1 MSGQALKPAHLAL
14 AVAVMAVW
22 GSNFVVIKHALGE
35 LPPLLFATLR
45 YTAVLLPA
53 LFFVKRPRVGW
64 GNLAAYGLLIGC
76 GQFGLLFI
84 ALRDSISPGIASLV
98 MQTQV
103 IFTIGLAA
111 IFGGERPAP
120 AQYAGLILS
129 GAGIATIMIYTDGS
143 ITPLGLALTLGAAF
157 SWAAGNIV
165 ARRAG
170 QVDMLS
176 YVVWAAIFAVP
187 PLFVLSWIIE
197 GPQAM
202 AAGVEHANALTW
214 AAIAWQAVGNTMF
227 GYGVWGWLLARYP
240 AATVAPL
247 ALLVPVFGMT
257 SAAIFLGEPLPAW
270 KLAAA
275 ALVMSGLILGLF
287 WPRVR
292 RAFGRGQ
299 GEPA

>member
-1 MSGQALKPAHLAL
+1 MSNQPIKPAHLAL

-53 LFFVKRPRVGW
+53 LFFVKRPKVSW

-84 ALRDSISPGIASLV
+84 AMRSSISPGIASLV

-103 IFTIGLAA
+103 IFTIALAA
-111 IFGGERPAP
+111 IFGGERPQP

-129 GAGIATIMIYTDGS
+129 SAGIATIMIYTDGS
-143 ITPLGLALTLGAAF
+143 ITPLGLALTLGAAA
-157 SWAAGNIV
+157 SWAGGNIV

-170 QVDMLS
+170 KVEMLG

-187 PLFVLSWIIE
+187 PLFALSWIME

-202 AAGVEHANALTW
+202 AAGVAHATWITW
-214 AAIAWQAVGNTMF
+214 ASRQPFAAVQGAVRPVDDRGTQA
-227 GYGVWGWLLARYP
+227 P
-240 AATVAPL
+240 AAAVDRAQQHWPL
-247 ALLVPVFGMT
+247 SRGDCEVRVIAIELHVHLVEVPARMAE
-257 SAAIFLGEPLPAW
+257 AAHRI
-270 KLAAA
+270 
-275 ALVMSGLILGLF
+275 
-287 WPRVR
+287 
-292 RAFGRGQ
+292 
-299 GEPA
+299 